1 MEIWK
6 IIFLSKLVFVGYS
19 EQCQWWKEQP
29 SFFVPPFLD
38 ISYHFIG
45 CIISTRQATL
55 SREMFKG
62 STAKKPLSQV
72 LYSYVAWLQQL
83 VENGYF
89 DTGVTSGSFNMSRRW
104 QGVRIFRMQLAVSM
118 FIQRKP
124 GNKRDPTTNVCAQK
138 LLIDDLGESCRLH
151 SQTKQ
156 FLGL

>member
-1 MEIWK
+1 MAEGATFLFRTS
-6 IIFLSKLVFVGYS
+6 IFRYFIPFYRLHHQQTSSNEKCTEKCVRS
-19 EQCQWWKEQP
+19 
-29 SFFVPPFLD
+29 PP
-38 ISYHFIG
+38 
-45 CIISTRQATL
+45 

-62 STAKKPLSQV
+62 STAKTPLSQV

-156 FLGL
+156 FLWAVIFYI